1 MRAHIVL
8 LAAAEAAVLMASFYF
23 ASYLRVGGEMEMA
36 EVIIGHLLSRAAVFT
51 SLMLLALLSVGLY
64 RSRRTAWLLDTLVR
78 IVTAVA
84 LASIADATVSYLI
97 PAISTGRGV
106 LAIALGAAF
115 IGLLATR
122 TLFYALFERDRFK
135 RNILVLGHGKTAA
148 SLASLYGSLG
158 QRSLRVVGYLG
169 VGGEEASAECVPLLP
184 REKPILGLAVEL
196 EIDEVVVAMDNRRER
211 FPTRELLDCRIA
223 GIRVTDAVTFVERES
238 GRINLQA
245 LNPSWLI
252 FGGGFRQGGVHK
264 AWKRTFDI
272 IASLLLLPIAIPLVV
287 LAGVAI
293 FIESGGEGEVL
304 LRQGRVGRN
313 GKVFEMLKLRSMV
326 SDAEHDGQARWSSVD
341 DPRVTR
347 VGALIRRLRIDELPQ
362 IFNILVGHMSF
373 VGPRPER
380 PEFVRDLNEQ
390 ILFYAERH
398 CVKPG
403 LTGWAQLCYPYGAS
417 LEDARQKLQYDLFYV
432 KNYSPMFDLL
442 VLLETLEVVIWGKSR
457 PVVSQSSGPTAV
469 GAAQQRK
476 IA

>member
-1 MRAHIVL
+1 
-8 LAAAEAAVLMASFYF
+8 
-23 ASYLRVGGEMEMA
+23 
-36 EVIIGHLLSRAAVFT
+36 
-51 SLMLLALLSVGLY
+51 
-64 RSRRTAWLLDTLVR
+64 
-78 IVTAVA
+78 
-84 LASIADATVSYLI
+84 
-97 PAISTGRGV
+97 
-106 LAIALGAAF
+106 
-115 IGLLATR
+115 
-122 TLFYALFERDRFK
+122 
-135 RNILVLGHGKTAA
+135 
-148 SLASLYGSLG
+148 
-158 QRSLRVVGYLG
+158 
-169 VGGEEASAECVPLLP
+169 
-184 REKPILGLAVEL
+184 
-196 EIDEVVVAMDNRRER
+196 
-211 FPTRELLDCRIA
+211 
-223 GIRVTDAVTFVERES
+223 
-238 GRINLQA
+238 
-245 LNPSWLI
+245 
-252 FGGGFRQGGVHK
+252 
-264 AWKRTFDI
+264 
-272 IASLLLLPIAIPLVV
+272 
-287 LAGVAI
+287 
-293 FIESGGEGEVL
+293 
-304 LRQGRVGRN
+304 
-313 GKVFEMLKLRSMV
+313 MLKLRSMV

-457 PVVSQSSGPTAV
+457 PVVSQLSGPTAV